1 MMSRSFRLRAGA
13 LLLSVAALPLAS
25 ASLNTASIVASAA
38 APDCISWRVSGICG

>member
-38 APDCISWRVSGICG
+38 APAHFIKLRREI